1 MGGVGGRARVA
12 WWVLR
17 MQLPKFLRRRSLVSK
32 RKTFPVSSSGV
43 SMTGSE
49 DVASSKAGSSGELV
63 VPDDSC
69 GMSRRDFVEEKE
81 IISEVH
87 GSKIPTGIAVAYRER
102 KPSSSSTP
110 VNWKLM
116 HTEVPATLFD
126 VRVKRSVEPVEVSE
140 AFGVK
145 KSTVEKNW
153 NLPKN
158 ETRRA
163 RQRSPKS
170 EAQWRNTLF
179 SKPVNP
185 KEVTASLLLWRANEP
200 DDIVADFREEAQES
214 LHIDGDYDL
223 AKGGSFVAEVSVEKL
238 HRGEVCLELSIGVGR
253 KVQLYSNGEVFLDE
267 KYHGTA
273 VGFGSKSVVKIV
285 LERGCPMPVE
295 YCSRV
300 TSESEKSVDET
311 GFDTRK
317 ETLLPSNLQLSVLKD
332 HNHYYTMFI
341 PSATA
346 NVIHVEMCVFYPSA
360 GSVGLSTAVEDVP
373 EDEPCALPTLCGVQS
388 SDVMGS
394 SIISPVIAI

>member
-1 MGGVGGRARVA
+1 
-12 WWVLR
+12 
-17 MQLPKFLRRRSLVSK
+17 MQLPKFLWRRSLVSK
-32 RKTFPVSSSGV
+32 RKNFSFSSSGM

-49 DVASSKAGSSGELV
+49 DVSSSKTGSSGDLV

-81 IISEVH
+81 TISEVD

-102 KPSSSSTP
+102 KPSSSSNP

-116 HTEVPATLFD
+116 HTAVPATLFD
-126 VRVKRSVEPVEVSE
+126 ARVKRSVEPVEVSE

-153 NLPKN
+153 HLPKN
-158 ETRRA
+158 ENRRP

-170 EAQWRNTLF
+170 ETQWRNTFF

-185 KEVTASLLLWRANEP
+185 KEVTASLLLWRSSEP
-200 DDIVADFREEAQES
+200 GPFGSEFREEAQES

-223 AKGGSFVAEVSVEKL
+223 EKGGSFVAEASVEKL
-238 HRGEVCLELSIGVGR
+238 HKGEVCLELGIGVGR

-273 VGFGSKSVVKIV
+273 VGFGSKNVVKIV
-285 LERGCPMPVE
+285 LERDCSMPVE

-311 GFDTRK
+311 FDTSK
-317 ETLLPSNLQLSVLKD
+317 ETLIPSNLQLSVLKD
-332 HNHYYTMFI
+332 NNNYYTMFI
-341 PSATA
+341 PRATA
-346 NVIHVEMCVFYPSA
+346 NLVHVEMCVFYPSA
-360 GSVGLSTAVEDVP
+360 CIVGLSTAVEDVP
-373 EDEPCALPTLCGVQS
+373 EDEPCALPTLCAVQS